1 MKNTFKKSVCCL
13 LAAVS
18 LILTVLPAFAEE
30 TGTTA
35 EETATIAEETATVTE
50 ETGTTAEETET
61 DTDTTTAK
69 ETTTEALTEH
79 IFADADENGEV
90 NVTDAR
96 MILRFAVKLDKYD
109 EKKIEYYDL
118 DNNNSVDV
126 MDARI
131 ALRIAVKLPADY
143 VEPETEEETEEETTT
158 VPVTTTEPTT
168 KKPEPTTKKPEPT
181 TKKTEPTTQPT
192 PVKKNPTKAEYAKWM
207 GNSVWTGHI
216 DYTMKSLCNTIGTRY
231 VGSNNC
237 FTAKNWI
244 KKQLLNYGYDS
255 VTEQYVSVT
264 TKGYTSYNLIVK
276 IPTAKKNP
284 KIITFSAHYDCSSQ
298 SVGAVDNASGVAALL
313 ELARVAKG
321 KYMDFGVELRFAF
334 FTGEENGY
342 YGAYKYRSSLSQ
354 DEKNRHIVFFNID
367 MAAPSTADSESY
379 LCVST
384 EPVTQNYP
392 WRKAYNNAG
401 SNAVREAHDIMG
413 SCGEKAFYSPIAAGM
428 HDIVPFR
435 KEGLPAITLS
445 WRRVS
450 SSGKGNDYSLTSPSV
465 IHTYKDNLNYVNYDA
480 LYKTVRLA
488 AASMGVLTYGY
499 VYS

>member
-1 MKNTFKKSVCCL
+1 MKNTTKKIMCLL

-18 LILTVLPAFAEE
+18 LISTVLPAFAEE

-35 EETATIAEETATVTE
+35 EETATTV
-50 ETGTTAEETET
+50 EETE
-61 DTDTTTAK
+61 A
-69 ETTTEALTEH
+69 ENQTTTESITEH
-79 IFADADENGEV
+79 IFADADESGEV
-90 NVTDAR
+90 NVMDAR

-109 EKKIEYYDL
+109 KKKIGYYDL
-118 DNNNSVDV
+118 DDSKSVDV
-126 MDARI
+126 ADARI

-143 VEPETEEETEEETTT
+143 VEPETEEETEEETTAA
-158 VPVTTTEPTT
+158 PTTEPTT

-181 TKKTEPTTQPT
+181 TKKPEPTTQPT

-216 DYTMKSLCNTIGTRY
+216 DYTMKILCNTVGTRY

-244 KKQLLNYGYDS
+244 KKQLLSYGYNN

-284 KIITFSAHYDCSSQ
+284 KIITFSAHYDCSYL

-313 ELARVAKG
+313 ELARIAKG
-321 KYMDFGVELRFAF
+321 KNMDFGVELRFAF

-367 MAAPSTADSESY
+367 MAAPSTADKESY

-384 EPVTQNYP
+384 EPVTENYP

-401 SNAVREAHDIMG
+401 SNAVKEAHDIMG

-435 KEGLPAITLS
+435 KEGLPALTLS
-445 WRRVS
+445 WRRIS
-450 SSGKGNDYSLTSPSV
+450 SAGRGNDYSLTSPSV
-465 IHTYKDNLNYVNYDA
+465 IHTSNDNLNYVNYDA

-488 AASMGVLTYGY
+488 AASMGTLTYGY
-499 VYS
+499 VYP